1 MVDSGK
7 ISLFLYTRGGS
18 TLTPWTIVNL
28 IRQFCNKLEAIV
40 PSKARSAGTLICL
53 GADDILMTK
62 QATLGPI
69 DPSVNTLLNPQVP
82 GAAATSKVPVSV
94 EDINAFLDFS
104 KSRLKHDESPG
115 QLLTALAKQVDPIV
129 LGNASR
135 ARAQISMLARR
146 LLSKQIQSQQQ
157 IDNILEFLCSESGSH
172 DYTINRREARDEL
185 GLNIQKPDDKLYK
198 LIKAIYDDI
207 ASELQLTIPYDPN
220 VLLGADN
227 QVTYNFRR
235 ALIESIQGGSDV
247 LISEG
252 QLSRQSVQLRPGGVQ
267 DALRDNRQFEGWRHE
282 SP

>member
-18 TLTPWTIVNL
+18 TLTAWTIVNL

-104 KSRLKHDESPG
+104 KSGLKHDESPG
-115 QLLTALAKQVDPIV
+115 QLLIELAKQVHPIV
-129 LGNASR
+129 LGNAFR
-135 ARAQISMLARR
+135 ARAQIRMLARR
-146 LLSKQIQSQQQ
+146 LLSKQIKNQQQ

-172 DYTINRREARDEL
+172 DYTINRREAKDEL

-227 QVTYNFRR
+227 QVTYNFHR

-247 LISEG
+247 FISEG
-252 QLSRQSVQLRPGGVQ
+252 QLSRQSVQLKPGVVQ

>member
-18 TLTPWTIVNL
+18 TLTAWTIVNL

-104 KSRLKHDESPG
+104 KSGLKHDESPG
-115 QLLTALAKQVDPIV
+115 QLLTELAKQVDPIV
-129 LGNASR
+129 LGNAFR